1 MINIVSEHVHTCAL
15 LRYVCAAASVK
26 AILSSFEQLILPAI
40 PAQPSWNDTGRNSLI
55 RECVCVC
62 VMSCDVSLCQ

>member
-40 PAQPSWNDTGRNSLI
+40 PAKPLDAIQEGIPLSES
-55 RECVCVC
+55 VY
-62 VMSCDVSLCQ
+62 VMSCAVSLCQ